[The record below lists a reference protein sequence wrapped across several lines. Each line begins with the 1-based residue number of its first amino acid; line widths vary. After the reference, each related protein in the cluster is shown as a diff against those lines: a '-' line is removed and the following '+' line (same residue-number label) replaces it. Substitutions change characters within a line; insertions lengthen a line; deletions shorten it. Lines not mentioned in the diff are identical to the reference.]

1 MLCRAKGSVGNTFF
15 MFCVLNHKFA
25 KKWPSKVIF
34 GRTKYMQPFLKKAT
48 NLIEGNLYLD
58 FNEISAR
65 GYCPICN

>member
-1 MLCRAKGSVGNTFF
+1 MLCRAKGELQCGLYIFY
-15 MFCVLNHKFA
+15 VLRVK
-25 KKWPSKVIF
+25 PQICQKVIF